1 FDRWFLCSDNF
12 CSKVLAIYDE
22 QDDSP
27 SHPHQKMNSRF
38 AVRGISSPPS
48 SPPVA
53 ITALPENH
61 AMNISSNADGDIV
74 EITSLSEP
82 PTEGLRV
89 ISDATHALQ
98 QLPSSSSSL
107 SRSDYGS
114 GSGSTARYEQKRP
127 STGRVYPPALKTAD
141 RSPRIKHKVTLS
153 PEVQR
158 KSSPSEPKETSP
170 AAGLNDPQQRMERN
184 IARKSRITDSFFD
197 AKERLEET
205 FAERKTL
212 LQQQKLIPPVAGA
225 HPHQTVIVLS
235 DVFVNTSIGIEISP
249 VHDPA
254 NNARLLAVEVRQI
267 DDEGRI
273 AADGRI
279 KVGDRL
285 TEINQRPVYQMSI
298 SRARTYLHELQSCAH
313 PTFTVDRS
321 LETFL
326 ATGGE
331 ISHRSQTSS
340 SSAQKK
346 PILSALQQ
354 ANTTAI
360 GITSTVEVVK
370 HTQGFGFTVTGRD
383 TAKGERLFYI
393 GTVKPG
399 GAAFGVLRAG
409 DRLLEVNGV
418 STTGLRQNDVVN
430 SLKQLN
436 VGETVKLLISRVG
449 TMTDDAKALTSNT
462 GNAKSATSD
471 TERDGGEHETSKS
484 EETQKRIGEEEIL
497 NLDIALNETGSAGLG
512 VSLKARAVMKPDGTR
527 QDCGIFIKK
536 VLHGGAAF
544 KDGRLRVN
552 DQLIGIEDV
561 DLRSME
567 KNSEA
572 SDAITKCL
580 KAIGPSAT
588 SVRLRIARALE
599 SPSRESTTNVKMLI
613 DATDDSLLTD
623 KENVHSDISGNIPR
637 TTIEGYGDYTEIVK
651 KRTLNDVTRRRA
663 SSTDDYSNT
672 CEESGSLLNEQQRR
686 ASDDELSH
694 VDVDAFNRENP
705 TRRSISEKRHMG
717 ISNDA
722 GHTAALQRLKHFR
735 QTSAPLLQSLLDGT
749 PSLPSDTNTKN
760 TLRGRDRNSTQM
772 RSLRYGLSVAA
783 DPSGMLSSSLNKSII
798 NSINSQQSRHTH
810 LHKSRSSGSITSP
823 RRRSMSLESMGSR
836 KANAAGVAN
845 GSRLL
850 LERTIG
856 VEMNPSAKKPLPSAL
871 KRVQRSKASNYSFRQ
886 ALEQNL
892 STEELPPPSVSDYE
906 DIGQPPSNSYGSL
919 PRNTSVAMKEKQQRR
934 KSAGSSLFS
943 RLSQKFVAS
952 RSRDSSP
959 EKASTDAKEAEK
971 KRLEEERKRIQE
983 RYDRLK
989 QKQQRMEYSPALA
1002 NAPIGI
1008 NPPPSYFGP
1017 PQAVSFETYER
1028 SAQDDGNSNVEEEGM
1043 LIEEGEM
1050 PEDGIISV
1058 ANSKFYG
1065 SMQRRSTKIKGV
1077 HSRGMDIIVTQDI
1090 PNLQSAHSI
1099 RTTATGATQVAST
1112 VMDPLTTAGQAHRP
1126 VSNNN
1131 DHEER
1136 LHTTMT
1142 TTTHSMRGSRTV
1154 AQAGIYRPPPEASL
1168 VFIPDTSKPST
1179 RKQVEASQHVEST
1192 MKDSDRAPVKCR
1204 LQHSDAAPI
1213 PSTTMSAGR
1222 HVPVVFPTSRTFFI
1236 GSASSSAHSRRSPSL
1251 RSSSMRTRQKS
1262 TNIRPACTTRQSDST
1277 PVHVHTSVPSSE
1289 NIEPQCLRSC
1299 STSQSNR
1306 QENRA
1311 QNQQQSLH
1319 EATAAAR
1326 PTQQTQQAAQ
1336 SYRPNQQQSQQ
1347 RERYGSNATRSMPS
1361 LERFAPIGKSNR
1373 ASADAGGV
1381 VTFIGVSPTSPVYLQ
1396 TLLESPLGSPLPT
1409 RVIPIQHFPTA
1420 SRPVVHAVDSTR
1432 LMQQHSEIVAHS
1444 DESVQT
1450 NEQRNSAQVDLSNFD
1465 YRKLLRPV
1473 RRDRVH
1479 ERTHRVTV
1487 ISGDSAIDE
1496 AFLKAATS
1504 NAAQNES
1511 IHLHAFTSG
1520 EVRKFF

>member
-1 FDRWFLCSDNF
+1 MAAAF
-12 CSKVLAIYDE
+12 CQQNANYVTVLAIYDE
-22 QDDSP
+22 QDDTP
-27 SHPHQKMNSRF
+27 SHSQQKMKSRF
-38 AVRGISSPPS
+38 AIRGISSPPS
-48 SPPVA
+48 SPSA
-53 ITALPENH
+53 SISTLLENH
-61 AMNISSNADGDIV
+61 TMNISSNADGDIV

-89 ISDATHALQ
+89 ISDAAHALQ

-114 GSGSTARYEQKRP
+114 GSGSVARYEQKRP

-141 RSPRIKHKVTLS
+141 RSPKVKHKVTLS

-158 KSSPSEPKETSP
+158 KFSPIESKELSP
-170 AAGLNDPQQRMERN
+170 PINLNDSQQRMERN

-205 FAERKTL
+205 FAERRAL

-225 HPHQTVIVLS
+225 HPDQTVIVLS
-235 DVFVNTSIGIEISP
+235 DTFVNTPIGIEISP

-254 NNARLLAVEVRQI
+254 NNARLLAVEIRQI

-279 KVGDRL
+279 RVGDRL

-298 SRARTYLHELQSCAH
+298 SRARAYLHELQSCAH

-360 GITSTVEVVK
+360 GVTSTVEVVK
-370 HTQGFGFTVTGRD
+370 HSQGFGFTVTGRD

-393 GTVKPG
+393 GTVKPD

-418 STTGLRQNDVVN
+418 STIGLRQNDVVN
-430 SLKQLN
+430 SLKQLK

-449 TMTDDAKALTSNT
+449 TTTDDTKAPTSNL

-471 TERDGGEHETSKS
+471 TEHDGAEHQRGKS
-484 EETQKRIGEEEIL
+484 EETQKRVEEEEIL

-512 VSLKARAVMKPDGTR
+512 VSLKARAIMKPDGTR

-561 DLRSME
+561 DLRAME

-599 SPSRESTTNVKMLI
+599 SSSRESAASMKTLI
-613 DATDDSLLTD
+613 DATDDSLPTD
-623 KENVHSDISGNIPR
+623 KENVRSDTDGSIPR

-651 KRTLNDVTRRRA
+651 KRTRNDITRRRA
-663 SSTDDYSNT
+663 SSTDEYSNT
-672 CEESGSLLNEQQRR
+672 YEESGSLLNEQQRR

-722 GHTAALQRLKHFR
+722 NHTLAFQKLKHFR

-760 TLRGRDRNSTQM
+760 TLRGRERNSAQM
-772 RSLRYGLSVAA
+772 RSLRHGLSVAA
-783 DPSGMLSSSLNKSII
+783 DPSGMLSSSLNKSIS
-798 NSINSQQSRHTH
+798 NSTNSQQSRYIR
-810 LHKSRSSGSITSP
+810 LQKSRSSGSITSP

-836 KANAAGVAN
+836 KANVASAVN
-845 GSRLL
+845 GPRL

-856 VEMNPSAKKPLPSAL
+856 GEMNPFSKKSLPSAL
-871 KRVQRSKASNYSFRQ
+871 KRVQRSKASNHSFRQ

-892 STEELPPPSVSDYE
+892 STEELPPSSVPDYE
-906 DIGQPPSNSYGSL
+906 DIGQPPVDSYGSL
-919 PRNTSVAMKEKQQRR
+919 PRNTSVATKEKQQRR
-934 KSAGSSLFS
+934 KSVGSSLFS
-943 RLSQKFVAS
+943 RLSQKLVAS
-952 RSRDSSP
+952 RSRDASP
-959 EKASTDAKEAEK
+959 EKAVIDAKEVEK

-989 QKQQRMEYSPALA
+989 QKQQRVEYSPAFVSSS
-1002 NAPIGI
+1002 IGM
-1008 NPPPSYFGP
+1008 NPPQSYFGP
-1017 PQAVSFETYER
+1017 PQSVSFDTYER
-1028 SAQDDGNSNVEEEGM
+1028 SAQEHQNKGNAFSRYGHHRHSGYAQPPECTLYSYYGDRGYAGCFDG
-1043 LIEEGEM
+1043 
-1050 PEDGIISV
+1050 
-1058 ANSKFYG
+1058 YG
-1065 SMQRRSTKIKGV
+1065 SAYNCRPGS
-1077 HSRGMDIIVTQDI
+1077 
-1090 PNLQSAHSI
+1090 SI
-1099 RTTATGATQVAST
+1099 CQ
-1112 VMDPLTTAGQAHRP
+1112 Q
-1126 VSNNN
+1126 
-1131 DHEER
+1131 
-1136 LHTTMT
+1136 
-1142 TTTHSMRGSRTV
+1142 
-1154 AQAGIYRPPPEASL
+1154 
-1168 VFIPDTSKPST
+1168 
-1179 RKQVEASQHVEST
+1179 
-1192 MKDSDRAPVKCR
+1192 
-1204 LQHSDAAPI
+1204 
-1213 PSTTMSAGR
+1213 
-1222 HVPVVFPTSRTFFI
+1222 
-1236 GSASSSAHSRRSPSL
+1236 
-1251 RSSSMRTRQKS
+1251 
-1262 TNIRPACTTRQSDST
+1262 
-1277 PVHVHTSVPSSE
+1277 
-1289 NIEPQCLRSC
+1289 
-1299 STSQSNR
+1299 
-1306 QENRA
+1306 
-1311 QNQQQSLH
+1311 QQQSRR
-1319 EATAAAR
+1319 AAAYNR
-1326 PTQQTQQAAQ
+1326 DYYDAFNAWFAYSGASGDIPPSSRGFVSLHPGYVQAAYPQ
-1336 SYRPNQQQSQQ
+1336 TSGGIAARRIYHERFRSCPGQLSPPAQRP
-1347 RERYGSNATRSMPS
+1347 RTNATYYN
-1361 LERFAPIGKSNR
+1361 EC
-1373 ASADAGGV
+1373 
-1381 VTFIGVSPTSPVYLQ
+1381 
-1396 TLLESPLGSPLPT
+1396 GSPCPG
-1409 RVIPIQHFPTA
+1409 RV
-1420 SRPVVHAVDSTR
+1420 
-1432 LMQQHSEIVAHS
+1432 
-1444 DESVQT
+1444 
-1450 NEQRNSAQVDLSNFD
+1450 SNF
-1465 YRKLLRPV
+1465 
-1473 RRDRVH
+1473 
-1479 ERTHRVTV
+1479 
-1487 ISGDSAIDE
+1487 
-1496 AFLKAATS
+1496 
-1504 NAAQNES
+1504 
-1511 IHLHAFTSG
+1511 
-1520 EVRKFF
+1520 

>member
-1 FDRWFLCSDNF
+1 MAAAF
-12 CSKVLAIYDE
+12 CQQNSNYVTVLAIYDE

-735 QTSAPLLQSLLDGT
+735 QTSA
-749 PSLPSDTNTKN
+749 
-760 TLRGRDRNSTQM
+760 
-772 RSLRYGLSVAA
+772 
-783 DPSGMLSSSLNKSII
+783 
-798 NSINSQQSRHTH
+798 
-810 LHKSRSSGSITSP
+810 SP

-892 STEELPPPSVSDYE
+892 STEELPPPSVS
-906 DIGQPPSNSYGSL
+906 G
-919 PRNTSVAMKEKQQRR
+919 
-934 KSAGSSLFS
+934 
-943 RLSQKFVAS
+943 
-952 RSRDSSP
+952 
-959 EKASTDAKEAEK
+959 
-971 KRLEEERKRIQE
+971 KR
-983 RYDRLK
+983 
-989 QKQQRMEYSPALA
+989 
-1002 NAPIGI
+1002 
-1008 NPPPSYFGP
+1008 
-1017 PQAVSFETYER
+1017 
-1028 SAQDDGNSNVEEEGM
+1028 
-1043 LIEEGEM
+1043 
-1050 PEDGIISV
+1050 
-1058 ANSKFYG
+1058 
-1065 SMQRRSTKIKGV
+1065 
-1077 HSRGMDIIVTQDI
+1077 
-1090 PNLQSAHSI
+1090 
-1099 RTTATGATQVAST
+1099 
-1112 VMDPLTTAGQAHRP
+1112 
-1126 VSNNN
+1126 
-1131 DHEER
+1131 
-1136 LHTTMT
+1136 
-1142 TTTHSMRGSRTV
+1142 
-1154 AQAGIYRPPPEASL
+1154 
-1168 VFIPDTSKPST
+1168 
-1179 RKQVEASQHVEST
+1179 
-1192 MKDSDRAPVKCR
+1192 C
-1204 LQHSDAAPI
+1204 
-1213 PSTTMSAGR
+1213 
-1222 HVPVVFPTSRTFFI
+1222 
-1236 GSASSSAHSRRSPSL
+1236 
-1251 RSSSMRTRQKS
+1251 
-1262 TNIRPACTTRQSDST
+1262 
-1277 PVHVHTSVPSSE
+1277 
-1289 NIEPQCLRSC
+1289 
-1299 STSQSNR
+1299 
-1306 QENRA
+1306 
-1311 QNQQQSLH
+1311 
-1319 EATAAAR
+1319 
-1326 PTQQTQQAAQ
+1326 
-1336 SYRPNQQQSQQ
+1336 
-1347 RERYGSNATRSMPS
+1347 
-1361 LERFAPIGKSNR
+1361 
-1373 ASADAGGV
+1373 
-1381 VTFIGVSPTSPVYLQ
+1381 
-1396 TLLESPLGSPLPT
+1396 
-1409 RVIPIQHFPTA
+1409 
-1420 SRPVVHAVDSTR
+1420 
-1432 LMQQHSEIVAHS
+1432 
-1444 DESVQT
+1444 
-1450 NEQRNSAQVDLSNFD
+1450 
-1465 YRKLLRPV
+1465 
-1473 RRDRVH
+1473 
-1479 ERTHRVTV
+1479 
-1487 ISGDSAIDE
+1487 AI
-1496 AFLKAATS
+1496 L
-1504 NAAQNES
+1504 
-1511 IHLHAFTSG
+1511 
-1520 EVRKFF
+1520 